1 MRMRAQTWM
10 FSRTNPKFRPIF
22 GAVILLAGAASI
34 CTAAKADSL
43 ASDPVCDYLH
53 ANRLPLVEAQTIVNA
68 RGGRSVLLY
77 GYVATAFGKL
87 DAEELTQDFM
97 DDPDVPI
104 IDRIV
109 VRPELLTMTPGN
121 SNSSADGSEPA
132 ADNASAEG
140 QEQSD
145 GNEDAPE

>member
-1 MRMRAQTWM
+1 M
-10 FSRTNPKFRPIF
+10 
-22 GAVILLAGAASI
+22 
-34 CTAAKADSL
+34 
-43 ASDPVCDYLH
+43 
-53 ANRLPLVEAQTIVNA
+53 
-68 RGGRSVLLY
+68 LLY

-109 VRPELLTMTPGN
+109 VRPELLTMMPGN

-132 ADNASAEG
+132 ADNAPAEG

-145 GNEDAPE
+145 GNEDASE